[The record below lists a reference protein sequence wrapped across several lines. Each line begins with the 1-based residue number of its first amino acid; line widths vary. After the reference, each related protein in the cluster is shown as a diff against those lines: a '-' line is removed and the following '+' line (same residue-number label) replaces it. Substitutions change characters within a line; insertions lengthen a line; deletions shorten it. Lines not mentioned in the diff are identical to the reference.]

1 ENLPAALRGYTESL
15 LASRDAGHVA
25 AVRQVDIVVEQARAH
40 GAAGG
45 FFPGLVERAEA
56 ADVVDD
62 ALAARIR
69 SGADAAAQAYRDF
82 ADTLE
87 AEL

>member
-1 ENLPAALRGYTESL
+1 
-15 LASRDAGHVA
+15 
-25 AVRQVDIVVEQARAH
+25 H

-87 AEL
+87 AELRPHAPEVDGVGIEYYRLASRVFLGAEIDLEET